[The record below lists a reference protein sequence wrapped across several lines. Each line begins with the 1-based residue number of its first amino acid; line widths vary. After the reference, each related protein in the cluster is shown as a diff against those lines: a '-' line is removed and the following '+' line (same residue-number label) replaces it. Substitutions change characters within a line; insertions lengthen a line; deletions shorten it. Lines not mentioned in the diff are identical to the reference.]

1 MAMTTVAEAMTTKA
15 AAAASR
21 LISTLESPPNF
32 KIIQRPSKL
41 RSSPLNLERFH
52 NKNNSLSQLYS
63 TKSLAK
69 YAPNSPT
76 CAKAGGRRMVI
87 MSWKREGEG
96 GAARARSHWLRKKIG
111 PRFFI
116 ASRRRTIGRRLHG
129 CQRSLL

>member
-15 AAAASR
+15 AAAR
-21 LISTLESPPNF
+21 LISILESPPNLN
-32 KIIQRPSKL
+32 IIQRPSKL

-76 CAKAGGRRMVI
+76 RQPAL
-87 MSWKREGEG
+87 KREEG
-96 GAARARSHWLRKKIG
+96 GCRDGQDHDL
-111 PRFFI
+111 
-116 ASRRRTIGRRLHG
+116 
-129 CQRSLL
+129 

>member
-76 CAKAGGRRMVI
+76 RQPAL
-87 MSWKREGEG
+87 KREEG
-96 GAARARSHWLRKKIG
+96 GW
-111 PRFFI
+111 
-116 ASRRRTIGRRLHG
+116 
-129 CQRSLL
+129 SL